1 MDINNLGECCGSKTI
16 EVKKIKNM
24 VEREEEEEEEE
35 EEKGT
40 METLTIKRGSN

>member
-24 VEREEEEEEEE
+24 VEREEEEE
-35 EEKGT
+35 KGT
-40 METLTIKRGSN
+40 METLTIKWGSN

>member
-1 MDINNLGECCGSKTI
+1 MDINNLGERCGSKTI

-24 VEREEEEEEEE
+24 VEREEEEE
-35 EEKGT
+35 KGT